1 MVILDP
7 EIDERTVAPSLDKF
21 LNVIRNDGGTVDN
34 VDIWGRRRLAYE
46 INKKTEGIYA
56 VVKLTSNADATKELD
71 RQLKLS
77 EAVMRTKV
85 LRAEEAIAQVAA
97 AKKLADEKAARKA
110 ANPKAAP
117 AAAAAAPAAAAPAA
131 AVKAA
136 SSKPAAAAPKAEAPA
151 TEAPKTEASE

>member
-1 MVILDP
+1 LMVILDP

-21 LNVIRNDGGTVDN
+21 LNVVRNDGGTIDN

-56 VVKLTSNADATKELD
+56 VVQLTAEGDTTKELD

-97 AKKLADEKAARKA
+97 AQQRADEKAARKA
-110 ANPKAAP
+110 ATSEKAGA
-117 AAAAAAPAAAAPAA
+117 
-131 AVKAA
+131 
-136 SSKPAAAAPKAEAPA
+136 
-151 TEAPKTEASE
+151 

>member
-1 MVILDP
+1 MTHKYELMVILDP

-46 INKKTEGIYA
+46 IKKKSEGIYA
-56 VVKLTSNADATKELD
+56 VVNFTAEPATTSELD
-71 RQLKLS
+71 RQLGLS

-85 LRAEEAIAQVAA
+85 LRAEEGIAQVAA

-110 ANPKAAP
+110 ANPKAVVDA
-117 AAAAAAPAAAAPAA
+117 
-131 AVKAA
+131 
-136 SSKPAAAAPKAEAPA
+136 KPEAAAPKAEAPKA
-151 TEAPKTEASE
+151 DAAKVEKDA